1 MEAAIRSAITSAFQD
16 YVVGLEKSDVSQ
28 FPVVMRD
35 LTLKPKKVNEELED
49 TPFVLEQGTVGL
61 IKISPGGLFNMGQ
74 VDVEASGIKLTL
86 SFDAYK
92 AAKLAMMPGYSGP
105 DYNTEEI
112 FMTGAYA
119 PRGPPMP
126 PPAANIP
133 PRYCGKH
140 DSSEKRVKREARNC
154 ACQSCS
160 ITFTSTYAEVEL
172 CSMCSDKEKRCII
185 CGAGADK
192 AGSYIPVDQIGKGN
206 GGPPGQQN
214 RENMPPSAPGPGGR
228 NSFAPNGVGAPRTD
242 SMPVLNKNGSQYGAA
257 YGTPPPKTQGQGGP
271 MDRLLTTPRGGPV
284 GAGGPRAPP
293 PQGKGGPPQQL
304 RRPQGKGGP
313 QQPEQD
319 DNPFSAF
326 LRNLNCAVA
335 GIFDNDEECADVRPQ
350 QSAYGKGKGKG
361 KGK

>member
-133 PRYCGKH
+133 PRYCSKH

-154 ACQSCS
+154 ACQSCG

-192 AGSYIPVDQIGKGN
+192 AGSYIPVDQIGKNN

-214 RENMPPSAPGPGGR
+214 RENMPPSASGPGGR
-228 NSFAPNGVGAPRTD
+228 NSFPTNGVGAPRTD
-242 SMPVLNKNGSQYGAA
+242 SMPVLNKSGYGVAN
-257 YGTPPPKTQGQGGP
+257 GTPPPKTPGQGGP
-271 MDRLLTTPRGGPV
+271 RG
-284 GAGGPRAPP
+284 PP
-293 PQGKGGPPQQL
+293 PQGKGGPPQQQ

-313 QQPEQD
+313 QQQEQD
-319 DNPFSAF
+319 ENPFSAL
-326 LRNLNCAVA
+326 LRTLNCAVA
-335 GIFDNDEECADVRPQ
+335 GMFDQDEECAEVRPQ
-350 QSAYGKGKGKG
+350 QSVYGKGKGKG